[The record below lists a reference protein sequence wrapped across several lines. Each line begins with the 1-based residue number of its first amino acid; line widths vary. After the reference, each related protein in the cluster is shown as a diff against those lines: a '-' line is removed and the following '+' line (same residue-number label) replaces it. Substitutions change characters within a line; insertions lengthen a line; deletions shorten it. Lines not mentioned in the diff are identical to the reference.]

1 MSRLSEDALKR
12 GLEAAN
18 LRIASLEK
26 QLVDAKKVV
35 VEPEPKIE
43 IEEIEEIQGFVIPKK
58 VKIREGLNG
67 LYRTCN

>member
-43 IEEIEEIQGFVIPKK
+43 IEEIEEIQGFVIPQKGKK
-58 VKIREGLNG
+58 LEKD
-67 LYRTCN
+67 

>member
-58 VKIREGLNG
+58 GKKLEKD
-67 LYRTCN
+67 